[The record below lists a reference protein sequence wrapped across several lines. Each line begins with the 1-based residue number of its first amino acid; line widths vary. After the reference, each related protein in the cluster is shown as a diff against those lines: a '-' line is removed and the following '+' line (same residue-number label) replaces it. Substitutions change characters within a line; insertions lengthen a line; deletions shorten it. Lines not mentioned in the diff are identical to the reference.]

1 MGKKHSTR
9 TCAVRE
15 HHTLSCTVGRPRPD
29 DSKHA
34 DYLYEQY
41 GLKFATQEG
50 AASPRPRMERQ
61 PSARHE
67 VQPPTRTAIKRL
79 SSKSEPAPQ
88 SAVSS
93 PTEDHASRW
102 PLSRR
107 SGWAPPTSKQE
118 LESAMMVRVVRTSTR
133 LGRVKPYDWEQ
144 MSDDKKY
151 TLTKTTKKHF
161 DRWEITLISDP
172 DEPCELETCHPPQ
185 VAPSD
190 NDGDDFQVEIMK

>member
-34 DYLYEQY
+34 DYLYKQY
-41 GLKFATQEG
+41 GLKFSTQED

-61 PSARHE
+61 PSPRHE
-67 VQPPTRTAIKRL
+67 VQPSTRTAMERMAAK
-79 SSKSEPAPQ
+79 SKPAPQ

-107 SGWAPPTSKQE
+107 SCWAPPTSKQE

-133 LGRVKPYDWEQ
+133 
-144 MSDDKKY
+144 
-151 TLTKTTKKHF
+151 
-161 DRWEITLISDP
+161 
-172 DEPCELETCHPPQ
+172 
-185 VAPSD
+185 
-190 NDGDDFQVEIMK
+190 